1 MYSKGHCWNAYI
13 KQLPHDGQELMAHT
27 HLEKT
32 VYTAQAAS
40 ESVSKL
46 PMSFFNMP
54 GREKENRYDM
64 GSYMRKLRHI
74 CGNHSRKLDK
84 KPRAEPEVGSTPSDY
99 TRHQSCR
106 CSLYKSLGR
115 QGLGF
120 RGVGTT
126 VVGAQGHFWVH
137 SS

>member
-54 GREKENRYDM
+54 GREKENRHDM

-84 KPRAEPEVGSTPSDY
+84 KPRAEA
-99 TRHQSCR
+99 
-106 CSLYKSLGR
+106 KSGLWTCLGV
-115 QGLGF
+115 F
-120 RGVGTT
+120 
-126 VVGAQGHFWVH
+126 
-137 SS
+137 